1 MPSPQSSP
9 QRRSFDDTVSQSL
22 KSLISN
28 ISHNESDD
36 NEGNLHLS
44 IPIQEEDDDVRV
56 TVSSPPVI
64 MMQPDGSTVPVSSR
78 LAATS
83 DQAQPTQEQ
92 EQEQAAHGRGRD
104 ERDGRDDGASERQ
117 GDNDLDY
124 VSSEHPLISTDSVD
138 FVSVEDIE
146 RNLGRWENGSLFSDP
161 SSDEN
166 SLFSTTHN
174 AAEKMTFS
182 STREMVM
189 QERQR
194 LHHVRGQSGVGQG
207 GMHSQDT
214 VRALTSGGGGTGF
227 GGSTSSSQ
235 VVYFS
240 PLHMLHSTGRK
251 KAPCHVLV

>member
-1 MPSPQSSP
+1 MPSPP

-92 EQEQAAHGRGRD
+92 EQEQATHGHGRGRGRD
-104 ERDGRDDGASERQ
+104 ERDGRDRQ
-117 GDNDLDY
+117 GDNALDFL
-124 VSSEHPLISTDSVD
+124 SSEHPLISTDSVD

-146 RNLGRWENGSLFSDP
+146 RNLGRLENGSLFSDP

-207 GMHSQDT
+207 GMHSQDS
-214 VRALTSGGGGTGF
+214 VRALTSGGGGTGY